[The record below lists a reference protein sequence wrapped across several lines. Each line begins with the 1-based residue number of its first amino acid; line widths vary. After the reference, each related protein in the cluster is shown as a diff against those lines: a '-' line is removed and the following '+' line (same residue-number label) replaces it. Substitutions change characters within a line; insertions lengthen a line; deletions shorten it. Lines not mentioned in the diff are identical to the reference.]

1 MYLQN
6 SFPAVLI
13 VVHGMGH
20 AMDSLTSSHLRLL
33 VLCWVGVEAAAAAT
47 NQSINSGT
55 FASQSVGGI
64 SNATTDDP
72 NYGITWAFM
81 PDGYNVLQVASLN
94 SQDENKRDVDLS
106 SVYFHLYTRCLAL

>member
-1 MYLQN
+1 
-6 SFPAVLI
+6 
-13 VVHGMGH
+13 
-20 AMDSLTSSHLRLL
+20 MDSLTSSHLRLL

-94 SQDENKRDVDLS
+94 AQDENKRDVDLS